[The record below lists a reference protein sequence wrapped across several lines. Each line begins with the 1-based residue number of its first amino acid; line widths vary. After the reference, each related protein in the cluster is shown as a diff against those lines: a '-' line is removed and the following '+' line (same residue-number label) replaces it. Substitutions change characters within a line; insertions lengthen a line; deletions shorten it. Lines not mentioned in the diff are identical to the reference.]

1 MKIKHGLIALLV
13 VVALIGCNT
22 KNALEFNDKLV
33 GIQKSLMAEVNK
45 MQGDT
50 TNAEKKLSHIQQLAK
65 DKIAEI
71 KKIEAPKD
79 GEGFKQAMIDD
90 FDGIVSSYD
99 ILLKMLKEQG
109 NDEKLQQLQNELAV
123 YTSKVEKLDANVIA
137 EQKKFASKYNIR
149 LENK

>member
-1 MKIKHGLIALLV
+1 MKIKHVLVALLV
-13 VVALIGCNT
+13 VVALVSCNT
-22 KNALEFNDKLV
+22 KNAVEFNDKLV
-33 GIQKSLMAEVNK
+33 GMQKSLMTEVNK

-50 TNAEKKLSHIQQLAK
+50 TNPEKKLSTIQQLAK
-65 DKIAEI
+65 DKITEI
-71 KKIEAPKD
+71 KKLEAPKD

-99 ILLKMLKEQG
+99 ILLKMLKEKG
-109 NDEKLQQLQNELAV
+109 NDEKLQQLQNELV
-123 YTSKVEKLDANVIA
+123 TISSKVEKLDANVIV